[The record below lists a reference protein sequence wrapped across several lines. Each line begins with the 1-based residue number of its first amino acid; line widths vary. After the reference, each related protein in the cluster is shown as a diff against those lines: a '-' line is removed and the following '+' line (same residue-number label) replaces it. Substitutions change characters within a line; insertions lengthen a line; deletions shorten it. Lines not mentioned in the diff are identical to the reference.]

1 MIIRFILLL
10 LGALASGA
18 LYAQTPG
25 SLKSDADVER
35 LFANTCGWCHSDGG
49 RVKGKGP
56 KLMGT
61 QLTDSEIATRI
72 KVGKPGYMPSFAAA
86 FSEDDVQA
94 IVHYIRG
101 LKPRQ

>member
-1 MIIRFILLL
+1 MRLIFVLLS
-10 LGALASGA
+10 ALAPAA
-18 LYAQTPG
+18 LFAQTLG
-25 SLKSDADVER
+25 NVKSDADVER

-49 RVKGKGP
+49 REKGKGP

-72 KVGKPGYMPSFAAA
+72 KVGKPGYMPSFASA
-86 FSEDDVQA
+86 FNDDDVKA
-94 IVHYIRG
+94 IVHYIRA